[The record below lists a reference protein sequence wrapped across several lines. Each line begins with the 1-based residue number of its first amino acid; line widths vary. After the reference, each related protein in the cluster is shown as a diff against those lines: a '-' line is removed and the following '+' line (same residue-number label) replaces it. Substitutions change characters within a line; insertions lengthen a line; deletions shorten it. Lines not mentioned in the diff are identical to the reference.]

1 MAGTDWLLQ
10 DEGWDTP
17 FFKVL
22 AHNDTGAAAGHQG
35 GIVFPKDLRRFL
47 PGLNADEASE
57 ESPTVDRYLNV
68 ELFDGRQSIGRT
80 RVRYQYQT
88 WGGTRRAE
96 SRITDG
102 LAPLRNRATAN
113 DILLFQRRLDS
124 LEYFRLMLIR
134 KGSSLYPAI
143 VRLVNGRRWGTLSVS
158 NPPLSQAD
166 FAEAGRQLLQIATA
180 PFQAFKPLLRAESRL
195 ARIIRSA
202 VFPQRV
208 AAQYDFRCCV
218 SGVGLRTPSDQ
229 REVEAA
235 HVVPVSEGGTDDL
248 RNGIALTQTLHW
260 AFDKGL
266 FGILPGKRRVFVP
279 PRVSSTEGNA
289 YVTGFHSKKI
299 QEATSRNFRV
309 HDDALDWH
317 MKNRVNRWC

>member
-1 MAGTDWLLQ
+1 MTDADWLLK
-10 DEGWDTP
+10 DEGWDAP

-47 PGLNADEASE
+47 PALHANEASE

-68 ELFDGRQSIGRT
+68 ELFDGRQSLGTT

-102 LAPLRNRATAN
+102 LAPLRNRAAAN
-113 DILLFQRRLDS
+113 DILLFQRRAESLD
-124 LEYFRLMLIR
+124 YFRLILIR
-134 KGSSLYPAI
+134 KGPSLYPAI
-143 VRLVNGRRWGTLSVS
+143 ARLVNGRRWGTLSVS
-158 NPPLSQAD
+158 NLPLSQTD
-166 FAEAGRQLLQIATA
+166 LAEAGRQLSQVATE
-180 PFQAFKPLLRAESRL
+180 PFEAFKPVVRAESRL

-208 AAQYDFRCCV
+208 ISQYDSRCCI
-218 SGVGLRTPSDQ
+218 SGIGLRTPSGL

-260 AFDKGL
+260 AFDRGL
-266 FGILPGKRRVFVP
+266 FGILPAKRRVFVP
-279 PRVSSTEGNA
+279 SRVSASDANA
-289 YVTGFHSKKI
+289 YVAGFHGKNI
-299 QEATSRNFRV
+299 QEATSLNLRV
-309 HDDALDWH
+309 HDEALDWH
-317 MKNRVNRWC
+317 MRNRVSQWQ